1 LDTFSLILGLLA
13 AFLTT
18 FAFLPQSIKTIRTK
32 HTKDLS
38 FTMLIMIDAGLVCWL
53 SYGILISSI
62 PVIAANTVSIVL
74 ITIILIMKIRYG

>member
-1 LDTFSLILGLLA
+1 MDLATVIGLVA

-38 FTMLIMIDAGLVCWL
+38 LATLIMIDIGLICWL
-53 SYGILISSI
+53 TYGLMISSL
-62 PVIAANTVSIVL
+62 PVIAANTLSIL
-74 ITIILIMKIRYG
+74 IMTIILIMKIKYK

>member
-1 LDTFSLILGLLA
+1 MDTFSLILGLLA